1 MVRSILGLAVGATFI
16 ASPASAGILAFTA
29 GNLLVERIG
38 DGTTAL
44 SGAAASVSLQEFQ
57 TTGSAVRTINLP
69 SSGSNQV
76 TDSGSATSNGYL
88 NVFNGFVAVSGYNSA
103 ATTAGVASLNTKVG
117 TVFNGDSTVASRTLF
132 PTGGPTGTPP
142 SPFSGNNFRSMIAT
156 GANTFYATGTSSGNP
171 NTGGAWYYDGSNFTR
186 VSSTAAGQPTNLRN
200 VEIYG
205 GQLYVSS
212 STSTFLGISAIG
224 TGLPTAAGS
233 ASNLVINMGASASPY
248 GFVMFDTNGDA
259 VLDLAYIA
267 DDRTAA
273 GGGLQKWTLSG
284 GTWTQSWALLVD
296 GSGALQAAAG
306 TGFAGLR
313 GLTGT
318 WDAVNGAQLY
328 ATTTETTNNRL
339 ISIVDNGTTPTL
351 AANLASA
358 GTNYVFRGVDLYD
371 IPAPGALALL
381 GVAGLAAARRRRA

>member
-1 MVRSILGLAVGATFI
+1 MVRSILGLAVGTTFI
-16 ASPASAGILAFTA
+16 ASSASAGILAFTA

-38 DGTTAL
+38 DGTTGL
-44 SGAAASVSLQEFQ
+44 TNAAAAVSLQEFQ
-57 TTGSAVRTINLP
+57 TTGSAVRTISLP
-69 SSGSNQV
+69 SSGENQV
-76 TDSGSATSNGYL
+76 TDSGTATSNGYL
-88 NVFNGFVAVSGYNSA
+88 NVFNGYVAVSGYNSA
-103 ATTAGVASLNTKVG
+103 AGTASVAGTNTKVG

-132 PTGGPTGTPP
+132 PTGGAAGTPP

-156 GANTFYATGTSSGNP
+156 GANSFYATGTASGNP
-171 NTGGAWYYDGSNFTR
+171 NTGGAWYYDGSNFTQ

-212 STSTFLGISAIG
+212 STGTSLGISAIG

-233 ASNLVINMGASASPY
+233 ASNLVINMGAGASPY

-259 VLDLAYIA
+259 VLDVAYIA
-267 DDRTAA
+267 DDRTAT

-284 GTWTQSWALLVD
+284 GTWTQSWALLVNA
-296 GSGALQAAAG
+296 SGALQAAAG

-339 ISIVDNGTTPTL
+339 ISIIDNGTTPTL
-351 AANLASA
+351 TS
-358 GTNYVFRGVDLYD
+358 
-371 IPAPGALALL
+371 
-381 GVAGLAAARRRRA
+381 